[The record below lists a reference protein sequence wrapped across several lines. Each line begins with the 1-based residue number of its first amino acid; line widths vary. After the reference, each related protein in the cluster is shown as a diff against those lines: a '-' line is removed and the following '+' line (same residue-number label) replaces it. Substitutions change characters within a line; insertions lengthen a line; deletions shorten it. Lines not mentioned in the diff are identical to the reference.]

1 MAKINL
7 KPTGKLNKDV
17 DLNALPEG
25 DYSDARNIVTGTGKN
40 GGAGTIKIMESI
52 KVLSGITEI
61 TGEFKSALINSDGTI
76 FALYYTNST
85 TASIYRIPSTLDSKA
100 LVISYTHGITTDFTP
115 DFKIIGNILVWNYNG
130 VKSLYYWDITRPEGN
145 PRDTVDL
152 ILVKEAPINIL
163 GITKTVTSGQG
174 TDLLSL
180 NDFQFTARYKYDT
193 GEYSVLGNFSE
204 MFKGEKDTASYQIV
218 FTLTGKPTFATELEV
233 YARRTEV
240 GDWIRIHTVNIKSG
254 TAANLVW
261 KGDAYESLSSSDAD
275 LPFSSVPTSVENI
288 EVATNR
294 LFVGNFE
301 DDYENDAVGTLDITV
316 NTGYSVPTG
325 GTIVNYFGGNTTD
338 AGIKS
343 TEDGTYYKPFA
354 NNSPYT
360 VGVAFIDSA
369 MKTRGVEY
377 LKTFTTGSFSTIY
390 APTFSLTQTGGSA
403 KPSWA
408 KWMQLVITK
417 NQNKG
422 RVFEGF
428 ANSLYFE
435 LNVEVTDPAL
445 STTATVTKK
454 KLSIVSE
461 DTQKLKHAVLDLSG
475 MFNEGIVY
483 VFNNGDRI
491 TLNCPSNTAG
501 VTDADGSITGTYRI
515 LDMKVLS
522 SDGDKVYIE
531 WTGGACLNDGIPDAK
546 SLYFEIYSPKQQSE
560 DASLFFYAA
569 GPLVDI
575 SSSIPSTITDYHLG
589 DMIFKKFQMN
599 TYTDQLLYK
608 GLIRSIPAIIN
619 TGATTIFK
627 SNKDSSSTST
637 IITTAVSYSQTPL
650 VGKRDLVF
658 TAMGP
663 TNQDEA
669 TVTQG
674 LPQIKGFYDSRCKIT
689 VTFDYTMTRTIG
701 SNPGPDAG
709 TARFIIRAYLA
720 KVPYDPV
727 LNTYGAEVAIGVK
740 KDVHSSDVDSSS
752 LNSSEDLFTTK
763 TLEFDLT
770 NVNAGT
776 NGQLSSG
783 DRLKVYFEVSVA
795 CSTNTMVGVS
805 LVLKEKAGVT
815 ESCTVTIVGDRVQPE
830 GSYSS
835 RGSVAMSATKTAFV
849 VRAMGNYNTNQW
861 STSGGKLFVKS
872 SDKFSPRRTNAV
884 RNSGNMIYGT
894 DLNNISMFSPLDTV
908 EVPVENGA
916 IMSLQRASRLQ
927 GQGDMLVAVCQ
938 NETSYMLLGEASSAQ
953 SDNSSFSALTSGVI
967 GSIRNLGIQSG
978 IQNRESIYNH
988 NGDLYWWDNFRSIVV
1003 QFTKQGAKIISDN
1016 GMKSY
1021 FVAKSGIA
1029 KIAVDPFYNYV
1040 LANVGGTDSVA
1051 FSIDENE
1058 WKSEFDIDFDGALH
1072 YGERVVY
1079 FKNGFL
1085 YRSMENAA
1093 GNKVGEYFGTSYPS
1107 SVTMTA
1113 NSTIP
1118 ILPISVRIDHSMNV
1132 INYANSNFV
1141 KSTLLDINIKNE
1153 NGQETNI
1160 KEVNFLLEDNK
1171 LYAFVLRDINS
1182 IGGIISGRQI
1192 RGYNNNFKINLKDN
1206 SQENRIFGL
1215 ELTFDKVSG
1224 H

>member
-145 PRDTVDL
+145 PQTVVNL

-240 GDWIRIHTVNIKSG
+240 GDWIRIHTVNISSG

-343 TEDGTYYKPFA
+343 TENGTYYKPFA

-377 LKTFTTGSFSTIY
+377 LKTFTTGSFSTLY
-390 APTFSLTQTGGSA
+390 APTFSLAQTGGSA

-422 RVFEGF
+422 RIFEGF

-454 KLSIVSE
+454 KLSIISE

-483 VFNNGDRI
+483 VFNSGDRI

-501 VTDADGSITGTYRI
+501 VTDADGSVTGTYRI

-546 SLYFEIYSPKQQSE
+546 SLYFEIYTPKQQSE

-619 TGATTIFK
+619 TGATTIFNSTK
-627 SNKDSSSTST
+627 TSGETDLLLTVGSTNSST
-637 IITTAVSYSQTPL
+637 
-650 VGKRDLVF
+650 VF
-658 TAMGP
+658 TKNVPIVFTGLGA
-663 TNQDEA
+663 TNADEA
-669 TVTQG
+669 TVVSG
-674 LPQIKGFYDSRCKIT
+674 LPKIRGFYDSKCNISVAYSLSVRT
-689 VTFDYTMTRTIG
+689 VVTG
-701 SNPGPDAG
+701 NDAPE
-709 TARFIIRAYLA
+709 AVAFKVKCYLA

-727 LNTYGAEVAIGVK
+727 LNIYGVETKIGTTRTIF
-740 KDVHSSDVDSSS
+740 DFDSFNNNVD
-752 LNSSEDLFTTK
+752 
-763 TLEFDLT
+763 TLTALTGTLAFEFNNT
-770 NVNAGT
+770 ASI
-776 NGQLSSG
+776 LSSG
-783 DRLKVYFEVSVA
+783 DQLKVYFELSSA
-795 CSTNTMVGVS
+795 CSGNSVDAAYVS
-805 LVLKEKAGVT
+805 LLETSGVT
-815 ESCTVTIVGDRVQPE
+815 NSVVLTIVGDRIQPVD
-830 GSYSS
+830 SYSS
-835 RGSVAMSATKTAFV
+835 RGTVPTSSTKTSFV
-849 VRAMGNYNTNQW
+849 VRAMGNYNINQW
-861 STSGGKLFVKS
+861 STSGGKLFVKALE
-872 SDKFSPRRTNAV
+872 KFSPRRTNAV

-908 EVPVENGA
+908 EVPVENGS

-978 IQNRESIYNH
+978 IQNRESVYNH

-1040 LANVGGTDSVA
+1040 LANIGGTDSVA

-1171 LYAFVLRDINS
+1171 LYAFVLRDMNS